1 LARYIRLYKTP
12 ETEDSVTMGFSSGI
26 GAAAYDENLHTWLR
40 RQGYKVTEESL
51 AYRASHR
58 YLENPTNMIASAN
71 PDLPLSEKARRV
83 ISALSYNHIPDI
95 SARHLAGIAIPEE
108 SVSATHLQVK
118 PDLST
123 EHLRPLAKELAVTKA
138 IRDHGLRQHYFIDN
152 RRIAAEPYSYGPHNL
167 IAAWSIPPNIILPSH
182 VLRFEVG

>member
-58 YLENPTNMIASAN
+58 YLENPTN
-71 PDLPLSEKARRV
+71 RV
-83 ISALSYNHIPDI
+83 IGKNVVVLGLPFLCTGTSPRAFSDALSTC
-95 SARHLAGIAIPEE
+95 L
-108 SVSATHLQVK
+108 
-118 PDLST
+118 
-123 EHLRPLAKELAVTKA
+123 
-138 IRDHGLRQHYFIDN
+138 
-152 RRIAAEPYSYGPHNL
+152 YG
-167 IAAWSIPPNIILPSH
+167 S
-182 VLRFEVG
+182 

>member
-1 LARYIRLYKTP
+1 MARYIRLYKTP

-40 RQGYKVTEESL
+40 RQGYEVTEESL

-71 PDLPLSEKARRV
+71 PDFPLSEKARRV

-108 SVSATHLQVK
+108 SVSATHLQIH

-152 RRIAAEPYSYGPHNL
+152 RNTIDEPYRFDSSNL
-167 IAAWSIPPNIILPSH
+167 IAAWSIPPNIILPAH